1 MTAHAWPPGDMS
13 EAEDRLWRGAV
24 NVRTTLVSGRLSTER
39 LLLMAMSLALAL
51 APAGSRAEERGTI
64 AGTVT
69 DASGAVLPGVTVD
82 LLGAAQRSTATTAA
96 SGRYALDVPP
106 GLYDVSFRLPNFAIA
121 LKKGVQVAAGG
132 TAEADA
138 IMYLAAHAEV
148 LVTGKKPFRDITAL
162 NEPVKGLLGIA
173 DAASEGVVRADEL
186 SDRPTLRAGDV
197 LESVPGVLI
206 SQHSGEGKANQYY
219 LRGFNLDHGTDLA
232 TTVAGV
238 PVNMPTHAHGQGYSD
253 LNFLIPELVSGIQYK
268 KGPYYADEGDF
279 ATAGAINVNYSD
291 SLEKPLVKLERGGE
305 GYGRALLAGST
316 RLGQGQLLGAL
327 EFFHNNGPWVRGD
340 DYRKINGIVRYSQGD
355 RDQGFELT
363 GMGYDG
369 RWNST
374 DQVAER
380 AVDSGLISRFGTLD
394 PTDGGRSHRYVATAD
409 FHRRG
414 AESLTR
420 AQAYVVGYS
429 LDLFS
434 NFTYFLDDPVR
445 GDQFHQEDRRT
456 VTGAKVS
463 HEWFSTLGGRESET
477 TVGVQFRRDEIGT
490 VGLFHTQ
497 ARRQLETTRLDSV
510 LQTSGALYAQNSLQV
525 APKVRMI
532 VGLRGDFYH
541 FRVSSDDPANSGTD
555 TAAIA
560 SPKLAVVLGPWKDTE
575 VYLNVGF
582 GFHSNDGRG
591 STISRDSATH
601 EPVSKVDPL
610 VRAKGAEIGVR
621 TSPFKGYQTTLTL
634 WGLDIASEL
643 VFSGDAGTTEPNRP
657 SRRLGFEWANE
668 YRPLRWLAFD
678 AGFAY
683 SRARFTDFAP
693 SGDHV
698 PGAIEDVGSADVLV
712 DGVRG
717 LFGSL
722 QLRYF
727 GPRSLIEDDS
737 VRSRSA
743 ATLNGRLGYDLSKN
757 VRLSIDVLN
766 LFNAKVS
773 DIDYYYASR
782 LPGEPPDGVNDVHT
796 HPIEPRMV
804 HGLVSVRF

>member
-1 MTAHAWPPGDMS
+1 
-13 EAEDRLWRGAV
+13 V
-24 NVRTTLVSGRLSTER
+24 NVCTTRVSGRLAAER
-39 LLLMAMSLALAL
+39 LLVVAMSLPLAL
-51 APAGSRAEERGTI
+51 APAVSRAGERGTI

-69 DASGAVLPGVTVD
+69 DASGGVLPGVAVD
-82 LLGAAQRSTATTAA
+82 LLGAARRSTATTVA
-96 SGRYALDVPP
+96 SGQYALDVPP
-106 GLYDVSFRLPNFAIA
+106 GLYDVSFRLPNFAIS
-121 LKKGVQVAAGG
+121 LRKGVQVAAGG
-132 TAEADA
+132 TAEANA
-138 IMYLAAHAEV
+138 ILYLAAHAEV

-162 NEPVKGLLGIA
+162 NEPVNGLFGIA
-173 DAASEGVVRADEL
+173 DAASQGVVRADDL

-219 LRGFNLDHGTDLA
+219 LRGFNLDHGTDLS

-253 LNFLIPELVSGIQYK
+253 LNFLIPELISGIQYK

-279 ATAGAINVNYSD
+279 ATAGAINVNYTD
-291 SLEKPLVKLERGGE
+291 ALEKPLFKLERGGG

-316 RLGQGQLLGAL
+316 RLGHGQLLGAL
-327 EFFHNNGPWVRGD
+327 EVFHNDGPWVRGD
-340 DYRKINGIVRYSQGD
+340 DYRRINGILRYSQGD
-355 RDQGFELT
+355 HDQGFELT
-363 GMGYDG
+363 AMGYDG

-380 AVDSGLISRFGTLD
+380 AIDSGLISKFGTLD
-394 PTDGGRSHRYVATAD
+394 PTDGGRSHRYVGTGD

-456 VTGAKVS
+456 VTGVKVS

-477 TVGVQFRRDEIGT
+477 TVGLQFRRDDIGT

-497 ARRQLETTRLDSV
+497 ARQQLETRRLDSV
-510 LQTSGALYAQNSLQV
+510 LQTSGSLYAQNSLQV
-525 APKVRMI
+525 ASKIRTI
-532 VGLRGDFYH
+532 VGLRGDLYH
-541 FRVSSDDPANSGTD
+541 SRVRSDGPANSGMDTD
-555 TAAIA
+555 AIA
-560 SPKLAVVLGPWKDTE
+560 SPKLAVVLGPWRDTE

-582 GFHSNDGRG
+582 GFHSNDARG
-591 STISRDSATH
+591 STITRDPATH

-621 TSPFKGYQTTLTL
+621 TSPFKGYQTTFTL

-643 VFSGDAGTTEPNRP
+643 VFSGDAGTTEPNRR

-678 AGFAY
+678 ADFAY
-683 SRARFTDFAP
+683 SRARFTDFDPA
-693 SGDHV
+693 GDHV
-698 PGAIEDVGSADVLV
+698 PGAIEGVGSAGVLV
-712 DGVRG
+712 DGFHG
-717 LFGSL
+717 LFGSV

-737 VRSRSA
+737 VRSKSA
-743 ATLNGRLGYDLSKN
+743 ATLNGRLGYDVSKN
-757 VRLSIDVLN
+757 VRLSVDILN

-773 DIDYYYASR
+773 DVDYYYPSR
-782 LPGEPPDGVNDVHT
+782 LPGEPADGVNDIHT
-796 HPIEPRMV
+796 HPIESRSV

>member
-1 MTAHAWPPGDMS
+1 MTAYAWPPGD
-13 EAEDRLWRGAV
+13 
-24 NVRTTLVSGRLSTER
+24 NVMRRRTTTTRVSGRLSAER
-39 LLLMAMSLALAL
+39 LLVVAMALPLAL
-51 APAGSRAEERGTI
+51 APAVSRAEARGTI

-69 DASGAVLPGVTVD
+69 DASGAALPGVTVD
-82 LLGAAQRSTATTAA
+82 LLGAARRSTATTAA

-106 GLYDVSFRLPNFAIA
+106 GFDDVSFRLPNFAIS
-121 LKKGVQVAAGG
+121 LRKGVQVAAGM
-132 TAEADA
+132 TVEADA
-138 IMYLAAHAEV
+138 ILYLAAHAEV
-148 LVTGKKPFRDITAL
+148 VVTGKRPFRDITTL
-162 NEPVKGLLGIA
+162 NEPVNGLFGIA
-173 DAASEGVVRADEL
+173 DAASQGVVRADEL
-186 SDRPTLRAGDV
+186 NDRPTLRAGDV

-279 ATAGAINVNYSD
+279 ATAGAINVNYAD
-291 SLEKPLVKLERGGE
+291 ALERPLFKLEGGGE

-327 EFFHNNGPWVRGD
+327 EVFHNDGPWMRGD
-340 DYRKINGIVRYSQGD
+340 DYRRINGVLRYSQGD
-355 RDQGFELT
+355 RDRGFELT

-369 RWNST
+369 RWSST
-374 DQVAER
+374 DQVAQR
-380 AVDSGLISRFGTLD
+380 AIDSGLISRFGTLD
-394 PTDGGRSHRYVATAD
+394 PTDGGRSHRYVATGD

-420 AQAYVVGYS
+420 AQAYVVAYG

-434 NFTYFLDDPVR
+434 NFTYFLNDPVR

-463 HEWFSTLGGRESET
+463 HEWFSMVGGRESET
-477 TVGVQFRRDEIGT
+477 VVGVQFRRDDIGT

-497 ARRQLETTRLDSV
+497 ARQQLETVRLDSV
-510 LQTSGALYAQNSLQV
+510 LQTSGSLYAENSLQV
-525 APKVRMI
+525 ASKVRTI
-532 VGLRGDFYH
+532 VGLRGDLYH
-541 FRVSSDDPANSGTD
+541 FRVSSDDPANAGTGTD
-555 TAAIA
+555 AIA
-560 SPKLAVVLGPWKDTE
+560 SPKLGVVLGPWKDIE
-575 VYLNVGF
+575 AYLNVGF

-591 STISRDSATH
+591 STISRDPATH
-601 EPVSKVDPL
+601 EPASKVDPL
-610 VRAKGAEIGVR
+610 VRARGAEIGLR
-621 TSPFKGYQTTLTL
+621 TSAFKGYQTTFTL

-657 SRRLGFEWANE
+657 SRRLGFEWTNE

-678 AGFAY
+678 ADFAY
-683 SRARFTDFAP
+683 SRARFTDFNP

-698 PGAIEDVGSADVLV
+698 PGAIEGVGSAGVLV
-712 DGVRG
+712 DGVHG
-717 LFGSL
+717 LFGSA

-737 VRSRSA
+737 VRSKSA
-743 ATLNGRLGYDLSKN
+743 ATLNGRLGYDVSKN
-757 VRLSIDVLN
+757 VRLSVDVLN

-773 DIDYYYASR
+773 DIDYYYPSR
-782 LPGEPPDGVNDVHT
+782 LPGEPVSGVNDIHT
-796 HPIEPRMV
+796 HPIESRSV